1 VRLFR
6 RKVKGCSANIEAAN
20 RKMKDK
26 LSIEVEKLDI
36 ESKTRMLNEKEKER
50 LDQEGPWAFG
60 L

>member
-1 VRLFR
+1 
-6 RKVKGCSANIEAAN
+6 VKGCNANIEAAN

-36 ESKTRMLNEKEKER
+36 ESETRMLNEKEKER